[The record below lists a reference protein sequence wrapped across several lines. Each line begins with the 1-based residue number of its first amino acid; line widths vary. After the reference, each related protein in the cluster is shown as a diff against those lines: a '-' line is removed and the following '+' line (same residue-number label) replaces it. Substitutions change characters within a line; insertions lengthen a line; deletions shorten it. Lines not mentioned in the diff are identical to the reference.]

1 MSGEIRR
8 PKVQSGS
15 ASGIYWT
22 IIPKVAGKLSRHD
35 KSADKQVFQM
45 KSVFESDVCVPANS
59 HGARGSRFLLWVF
72 VLALVPASLW
82 AQLGI
87 PTVRDKVITQHVAA
101 YLEQIHVRRWKLNDT
116 RSGRMFDS
124 FLKALDPQRMYFTA
138 SDVEG
143 FRKNRLKID
152 NFLKSG
158 SLDFAF
164 EVGSVFL
171 QRVEERTAL
180 AKKLASQ
187 EHDFSVDEF
196 FVSDRSEAPYAE
208 AGKAATDLWRKRVK
222 ALLLEKLAD
231 GKAEEEARAEVARL
245 YENFSNRM
253 QRTDGMELLQI
264 FLTSATMTYDPHT
277 TYMSPDTLDNFQ
289 ISMRL
294 ELEGIG
300 AALQSIDG
308 YTVVSQIIPGG
319 AAAREGSLKLQ
330 DKILAVAQGDSPKFV
345 ELLNMKLSN
354 VVKLIR
360 GKKGTKVRLKIRH
373 AEANKE
379 EVLSIIRAKVV
390 LSDREAHGEV
400 LEVKQGKGEKS
411 LRAGVI
417 VLPSFYMDMAAAGRG
432 VKDFKSTTRDVA
444 RILEEFEKGKGV
456 DVVLVDLRING
467 GGALSEA
474 IALTGLFIDTGPVV
488 QIKRL
493 RGRVDT
499 RADKVNGVA
508 WAGPL
513 VVLTSKFSASAS
525 EIFAGALQDYG
536 RAVVVGDRST
546 HGKGTVQQLMDLG
559 RNRSGE
565 AGKLGALKIT
575 ISQFYRPSGDSTQNK
590 GVVPDIE
597 LPSVS
602 SYLDGEAELD
612 YAIEFDTV
620 PKAKYED
627 LGLAEQL
634 TINSLQEKSQRR
646 RGGVKEFNRIEED
659 IVRYQKL
666 RDRKKIPLQRERYEA
681 EKKKLDPREED
692 EEKKDPDKPAPP
704 VNENEIKRDF
714 YLEEVLAIAADYAR
728 TFKPGDAGSYR
739 RLARA
744 ALLLGEKKAGQ
755 DLAAE
760 GLKKHPGNKALLQ
773 LKAGRVE

>member
-1 MSGEIRR
+1 L
-8 PKVQSGS
+8 
-15 ASGIYWT
+15 W
-22 IIPKVAGKLSRHD
+22 
-35 KSADKQVFQM
+35 
-45 KSVFESDVCVPANS
+45 
-59 HGARGSRFLLWVF
+59 FL
-72 VLALVPASLW
+72 VLALAPAALP

-138 SDVEG
+138 SDVDG
-143 FRKNRLKID
+143 FRGSRLKID

-164 EVGSVFL
+164 EVGGIFL
-171 QRVEERTAL
+171 KRVEECTAL
-180 AKKLASQ
+180 AKKLAD
-187 EHDFSVDEF
+187 EKHDFSVEEF
-196 FVSDRSEAPYAE
+196 FLSDRSEAPYARG
-208 AGKAATDLWRKRVK
+208 AKAVKELWRKRVK
-222 ALLLEKLAD
+222 ALLLEKLVD
-231 GKAEEEARAEVARL
+231 GKDEKEARSEVAKI

-330 DKILAVAQGDSPKFV
+330 DKILAVAQGDSPDFV

-373 AEANKE
+373 ADANKE

-400 LEVKQGKGEKS
+400 LEVKQGKAEPPF
-411 LRAGVI
+411 RVGVI

-444 RILEEFEKGKGV
+444 RILEGFEKGKGI
-456 DVVLVDLRING
+456 DAVVVDLRING

-488 QIKRL
+488 QIKQL

-499 RADKVNGVA
+499 RSDKDSGVA

-559 RNRSGE
+559 RNRSGQ

-597 LPSVS
+597 LPAVS

-620 PKAKYED
+620 PKAKYID
-627 LGLAEQL
+627 LGLAGQS
-634 TINSLQEKSQRR
+634 TISSLQEKSQQR

-681 EKKKLDPREED
+681 EKKKLDPRKED
-692 EEKKDPDKPAPP
+692 EEEKEPDEAVTP

-714 YLEEVLAIAADYAR
+714 YLEEVLSIAADYGR
-728 TFKPGDAGSYR
+728 TFRPGDAGSYK

>member
-1 MSGEIRR
+1 
-8 PKVQSGS
+8 
-15 ASGIYWT
+15 
-22 IIPKVAGKLSRHD
+22 VAGKLFRYD

-59 HGARGSRFLLWVF
+59 RAARGSRFLPWVF

-158 SLDFAF
+158 SLEFAF

-171 QRVEERTAL
+171 QRVEERTTL

-231 GKAEEEARAEVARL
+231 GKTEEEARPEVAKL

-373 AEANKE
+373 AEANQE
-379 EVLSIIRAKVV
+379 EVLSIVRAKVV

-400 LEVKQGKGEKS
+400 LEVKQGKGEKP

-444 RILEEFEKGKGV
+444 RILEEFKKGKGV

-499 RADKVNGVA
+499 RADKNNGVA

-536 RAVVVGDRST
+536 RAIVVGDRST

-597 LPSVS
+597 LPAVS

-627 LGLAEQL
+627 LGLAEQPV
-634 TINSLQEKSQRR
+634 INSLQERSQRR
-646 RGGVKEFNRIEED
+646 RGGVKDFNRIEED

-681 EKKKLDPREED
+681 EKKKLDPREEG

-728 TFKPGDAGSYR
+728 TFKPGDAGSYQ

>member
-1 MSGEIRR
+1 M
-8 PKVQSGS
+8 
-15 ASGIYWT
+15 W
-22 IIPKVAGKLSRHD
+22 
-35 KSADKQVFQM
+35 
-45 KSVFESDVCVPANS
+45 
-59 HGARGSRFLLWVF
+59 LL
-72 VLALVPASLW
+72 VLALAPAAVY

-138 SDVEG
+138 SDVDG
-143 FRKNRLKID
+143 FRGSRLKID

-164 EVGSVFL
+164 EVGGIFL
-171 QRVEERTAL
+171 KRVEECTAL
-180 AKKLASQ
+180 AKKLAG
-187 EHDFSVDEF
+187 EKHDFSVEEF
-196 FVSDRSEAPYAE
+196 FLSDRSEAPYARG
-208 AGKAATDLWRKRVK
+208 AKAVKELWRKRVK
-222 ALLLEKLAD
+222 ALLLEKLVD
-231 GKAEEEARAEVARL
+231 GKDEKEARSEVAKI

-330 DKILAVAQGDSPKFV
+330 DKILAVAQGDSPDFV

-373 AEANKE
+373 ADANKE

-400 LEVKQGKGEKS
+400 LEVKQGKGEPPF
-411 LRAGVI
+411 RVGVI

-444 RILEEFEKGKGV
+444 RILEGFEKGKGI
-456 DVVLVDLRING
+456 DAVVVDLRING

-488 QIKRL
+488 QIKQL

-499 RADKVNGVA
+499 RSDKDSGVA

-559 RNRSGE
+559 RNRSGQ

-597 LPSVS
+597 LPAVS

-620 PKAKYED
+620 PKAKYID
-627 LGLAEQL
+627 LGLAGQS
-634 TINSLQEKSQRR
+634 TISSLQEKSQQR

-681 EKKKLDPREED
+681 EKKKLDPRKED
-692 EEKKDPDKPAPP
+692 EEEKEPDKAVTPI
-704 VNENEIKRDF
+704 NENEIKRDF
-714 YLEEVLAIAADYAR
+714 YLEEVLSIAADYGR
-728 TFKPGDAGSYR
+728 TFRPGDAGSYK

>member
-1 MSGEIRR
+1 M
-8 PKVQSGS
+8 
-15 ASGIYWT
+15 W
-22 IIPKVAGKLSRHD
+22 
-35 KSADKQVFQM
+35 
-45 KSVFESDVCVPANS
+45 
-59 HGARGSRFLLWVF
+59 LL
-72 VLALVPASLW
+72 VLALAPAAVY

-143 FRKNRLKID
+143 FRGSRLKID

-164 EVGSVFL
+164 EVGGIFL
-171 QRVEERTAL
+171 KRVEECTAL
-180 AKKLASQ
+180 AKKLAD
-187 EHDFSVDEF
+187 EKHDFSVEEF
-196 FVSDRSEAPYAE
+196 FLSDRSEAPYARG
-208 AGKAATDLWRKRVK
+208 AKAVKELWRKRVK
-222 ALLLEKLAD
+222 ALLLEKLVD
-231 GKAEEEARAEVARL
+231 GKEEKEARSEVAKI

-330 DKILAVAQGDSPKFV
+330 DKILAVAQGDSPDFV

-373 AEANKE
+373 ADANKE

-400 LEVKQGKGEKS
+400 LEVKQGKGES
-411 LRAGVI
+411 PFRVGVI

-444 RILEEFEKGKGV
+444 RILEGFEKGKGI
-456 DVVLVDLRING
+456 DAVVVDLRING

-488 QIKRL
+488 QIKQL

-499 RADKVNGVA
+499 RSDKDSGVA

-559 RNRSGE
+559 RNRSGQ

-597 LPSVS
+597 LPAVS

-620 PKAKYED
+620 PKAKYID
-627 LGLAEQL
+627 LGLAGQS
-634 TINSLQEKSQRR
+634 TISSLQEKSQQR

-666 RDRKKIPLQRERYEA
+666 RDRKKIPLQRKRYEA
-681 EKKKLDPREED
+681 EKKKLDPRKED
-692 EEKKDPDKPAPP
+692 EEEKEPDKAVTP

-714 YLEEVLAIAADYAR
+714 YLEEVLSIAADYGR
-728 TFKPGDAGSYR
+728 TFRPGDAGSYK

>member
-1 MSGEIRR
+1 M
-8 PKVQSGS
+8 
-15 ASGIYWT
+15 
-22 IIPKVAGKLSRHD
+22 
-35 KSADKQVFQM
+35 KSA
-45 KSVFESDVCVPANS
+45 FESDVCVPAS
-59 HGARGSRFLLWVF
+59 SRGRWLLLWVF
-72 VLALVPASLW
+72 VLALVPASLC

-87 PTVRDKVITQHVAA
+87 PTVRDKVITKHVAL
-101 YLEQIHVRRWKLNDT
+101 YLEQVHVRRWKLNDI

-124 FLKALDPQRMYFTA
+124 FLKALDPQRMYFSA

-143 FRKNRLKID
+143 FRKDRLKID

-164 EVGSVFL
+164 EVGGIFL
-171 QRVEERTAL
+171 QRVEECTTR

-208 AGKAATDLWRKRVK
+208 GGKGATELWRKRVK

-231 GKAEEEARAEVARL
+231 GKTEEEARTEVAKL
-245 YENFSNRM
+245 YANFSNRM

-277 TYMSPDTLDNFQ
+277 TYMSPDTLENFQ

-330 DKILAVAQGDSPKFV
+330 DKILAVAQGDSPEFV
-345 ELLNMKLSN
+345 DLLHMKLSN

-360 GKKGTKVRLKIRH
+360 GKKGTKVRMKIRH
-373 AEANKE
+373 ADANQE
-379 EVLSIIRAKVV
+379 ETLSIIRAKVV

-400 LEVKQGKGEKS
+400 LEVTQGKGGQPV
-411 LRAGVI
+411 RVGVI

-444 RILEEFEKGKGV
+444 RILKAFKKGKGV
-456 DVVLVDLRING
+456 DAVVVDLRING

-474 IALTGLFIDTGPVV
+474 ISLTGLFIDTGPVV
-488 QIKRL
+488 QIKKL

-499 RADKVNGVA
+499 RSDKDNGVA

-559 RNRSGE
+559 RNRSGQ

-590 GVVPDIE
+590 GVIPDIE
-597 LPSVS
+597 LPAVS

-620 PKAKYED
+620 PKAKYTD
-627 LGLAEQL
+627 LGLAEQA

-646 RGGVKEFNRIEED
+646 RGGVEEFNRIEED

-666 RDRKKIPLQRERYEA
+666 RDRKKIPLQRARYEA
-681 EKKKLDPREED
+681 EKKKLNPRGAD
-692 EEKKDPDKPAPP
+692 EEKKDPDKPVPP

-714 YLEEVLAIAADYAR
+714 YLEEVLSIAADYAR
-728 TFKPGDAGSYR
+728 TFKPGDAGSYE

-755 DLAAE
+755 DLVAR
-760 GLKKHPGNKALLQ
+760 GLRKHPGNKALLQ